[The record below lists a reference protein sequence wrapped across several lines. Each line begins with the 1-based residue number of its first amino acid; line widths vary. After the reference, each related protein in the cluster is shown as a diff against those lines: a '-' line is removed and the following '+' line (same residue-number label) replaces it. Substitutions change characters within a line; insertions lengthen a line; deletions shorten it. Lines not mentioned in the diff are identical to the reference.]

1 MGRREVV
8 GSWMMEEKAR
18 TVQWLVYRRVLI
30 TEYIYL
36 GSDQKQQD
44 MVGSE
49 LMWKI
54 YSSVPYWVTVGNWV
68 NGSQESVLTLMG

>member
-54 YSSVPYWVTVGNWV
+54 YSSVP
-68 NGSQESVLTLMG
+68 